1 MSNELNTLLPGRD
14 ITLSDESVV
23 TIKPLVFGQFPKASK
38 LAQGI
43 AAPLMEAYANQ
54 TADSAAAIISVLS
67 EGGEDFIA
75 LIALGINK
83 PRSFFDT
90 LPFDDGVKL
99 AQAFIEVNLDFFT
112 QRVLPLLQKFLPQ
125 AGQS

>member
-1 MSNELNTLLPGRD
+1 MSELNTIFPGTD
-14 ITLSDESVV
+14 VALSTGESV

-43 AAPLMEAYANQ
+43 AKPLMEAYASQ
-54 TADSAAAIISVLS
+54 SADNASVIIQILA
-67 EGGEDFIA
+67 EGGEDFLN

-90 LPFDDGVKL
+90 LPFDDGVRL
-99 AQAFIEVNLDFFT
+99 ARAFVETNLDFFT
-112 QRVLPLLQKFLPQ
+112 QRVLPELKKILPQ
-125 AGQS
+125 VGQG